1 MNITTFLKNSRI
13 VLFFRLLH
21 EKWQE
26 VLILTKY
33 IANGNRYKDQN
44 KLHTDLAIRTHALE
58 KGMSIG
64 SVRVG
69 FGQPKALALLDDL
82 QHYLSLGGEKTFV
95 GESCSIINKYILFNE
110 QKGANMTNV
119 KSKLHEFCETNDIS
133 LSDIGGIYVLD
144 KHTTESSS
152 KEAFD
157 VFSQSRFSV
166 RDFGSE
172 RMPSARIEKALA
184 LAEKTPSACNRQSW
198 KIYVYSDDILRN
210 RIFSLQGGCKGF
222 SEDMQYAILI
232 CGDIRG
238 YNINELSQVY
248 VDGGIYAMNL
258 LYALHFEGIAAIP
271 LTMAH
276 KQNKMKRIK
285 REMGLPENEAPVLL
299 IGAGSYKESYKVAVS
314 ERKNYR
320 KYTSIR

>member
-1 MNITTFLKNSRI
+1 MNITDFLKNSRI
-13 VLFFRLLH
+13 VLFFRLFH

-33 IANGNRYKDQN
+33 IANGNRYNDKN
-44 KLHTDLAIRTHALE
+44 KLHTDLVIRTHALE

-110 QKGANMTNV
+110 QMGANMTNI
-119 KSKLHEFCETNDIS
+119 KSKFYKFCEANDII
-133 LSDIGGIYVLD
+133 LSDMGGIYVLD
-144 KHTTESSS
+144 KRTTGLKS
-152 KEAFD
+152 KGTFD

-172 RMPSARIEKALA
+172 RIPLEWIEKALA

-198 KIYVYSDDILRN
+198 KIHVYSDEMLRN
-210 RIFSLQGGCKGF
+210 KIFSLQGGCKGF

-238 YNINELSQVY
+238 YNINELSQMY

-258 LYALHFEGIAAIP
+258 LYALHFEGVAAIP

-276 KQNKMKRIK
+276 KQNMIKRIK
-285 REMGLPENEAPVLL
+285 REMGLPENEMPILL
-299 IGAGSYKESYKVAVS
+299 VGVGSYKESYKVAVS
-314 ERKNYR
+314 ERCDYKV
-320 KYTSIR
+320 YTVIK

>member
-1 MNITTFLKNSRI
+1 MNITDFLKNSRT

-21 EKWQE
+21 EKWYE
-26 VLILTKY
+26 VIILTKY
-33 IANGNRYKDQN
+33 IANGNRYNDKN

-64 SVRVG
+64 SVRIG

-110 QKGANMTNV
+110 QIGANMTNV

-133 LSDIGGIYVLD
+133 LSDLGGIYVLD
-144 KHTTESSS
+144 KHTTNLRS
-152 KEAFD
+152 KDSFNI
-157 VFSQSRFSV
+157 FSQSRFSV

-172 RMPSARIEKALA
+172 RIPLARIEKALA

-198 KIYVYSDDILRN
+198 KIYVYADNILRN
-210 RIFSLQGGCKGF
+210 RMFSLQGGCKGF

-258 LYALHFEGIAAIP
+258 LYALHFEDVAAIP

-276 KQNKMKRIK
+276 KQNMIKRIK
-285 REMGLPENEAPVLL
+285 REMGLPENEMPILL
-299 IGAGSYKESYKVAVS
+299 VGVGSYKESYKVAVS
-314 ERKNYR
+314 QRYNY
-320 KYTSIR
+320 KVYTVIK

>member
-1 MNITTFLKNSRI
+1 MNITDFLKNSRT

-21 EKWQE
+21 EKWYE
-26 VLILTKY
+26 VIILTKY
-33 IANGNRYKDQN
+33 IANGNRYNDKN

-64 SVRVG
+64 SVRIG

-110 QKGANMTNV
+110 QIGANMTNV

-133 LSDIGGIYVLD
+133 LSDMGGIYVLD
-144 KHTTESSS
+144 KHTTNLRS
-152 KEAFD
+152 KDSFNI
-157 VFSQSRFSV
+157 FSQSRFSG

-172 RMPSARIEKALA
+172 RIPLARIEKALA

-198 KIYVYSDDILRN
+198 KIYVYADNILRN
-210 RIFSLQGGCKGF
+210 RMFSLQGGCKGF

-258 LYALHFEGIAAIP
+258 LYALHFEDVAAIP

-276 KQNKMKRIK
+276 KQNMIKRIK
-285 REMGLPENEAPVLL
+285 REMGLPENEMPILL
-299 IGAGSYKESYKVAVS
+299 VGVGSYKESYKVAVS
-314 ERKNYR
+314 QRYNY
-320 KYTSIR
+320 KVYTVIK